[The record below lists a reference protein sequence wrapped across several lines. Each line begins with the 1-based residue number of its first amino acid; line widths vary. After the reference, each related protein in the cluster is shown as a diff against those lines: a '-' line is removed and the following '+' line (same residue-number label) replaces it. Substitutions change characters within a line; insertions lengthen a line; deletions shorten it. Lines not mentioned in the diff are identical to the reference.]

1 MKSKSEITLEMW
13 ILLCAVGIL
22 IFLMNVDYTAVSLT
36 LLPISKEIG
45 EDLNNLQWMLSG
57 YTLVWASF
65 VIPAGRFADIY
76 GKKTALLLGLTIF
89 ALSSAM
95 ISASSQIEYLI
106 AGRIAQGIGAAIFT
120 APCWAVIFS
129 SAPPEKQGFVMGIV
143 LTFSGIGLSTGPTL
157 GGFLIQNFDWRWIF
171 YVNIPISIFVG
182 LVFLWVVKSEPKR
195 TDATKIDILGTILL
209 SSGLCLSVYALNQI
223 EVWGAGIKLF
233 STLAA
238 GIIIVGTFFIYDSKR
253 KEKMI
258 PNSLLK
264 NRAFMSCSVAC
275 FFIAMT
281 FSLVLVLMG
290 IYLQRIVSYSSYHA
304 GLIFFAMT
312 ISMGFLS
319 PFGGQIVD
327 RLGVRLPLIAA
338 TFMIAIGTGLMSL
351 LDAKSSIYMICSSL
365 FFAGTGIGIFF
376 TAGNIAMMRSVPAQD
391 LNIASGVYTTW
402 MMLGNTISIILYSSL
417 LVLFARLKLI
427 TSFST
432 NNDVNEETKTV
443 ILSNLGK
450 LGEPLSSIP
459 GITDNL
465 ILEITNALADSF
477 SLNMLIG
484 TISVIGVYF
493 IIRNSVKSLD
503 KKDDP
508 KDQSAYHISL

>member
-1 MKSKSEITLEMW
+1 MTSKSEITLEMW

-76 GKKTALLLGLTIF
+76 GKKTALLLGLVIF

-95 ISASSQIEYLI
+95 ISVSSQIEYLI

-157 GGFLIQNFDWRWIF
+157 GGFLIQNFNWRWIF
-171 YVNIPISIFVG
+171 YANIPISIFVG
-182 LVFLWVVKSEPKR
+182 LVFLWIVKSEPKR
-195 TDATKIDILGTILL
+195 FDATKIDIFGTILL

-223 EVWGAGIKLF
+223 EVWGTGIKLF
-233 STLAA
+233 GALAA
-238 GIIIVGTFFIYDSKR
+238 GIVVVGIFFIYDSKK

-264 NRAFMSCSVAC
+264 NKAFMSCSVAC
-275 FFIAMT
+275 FFVAMV

-290 IYLQRIVSYSSYHA
+290 IYLQKIMSYSSYHA

-312 ISMGFLS
+312 ISMGLLS

-327 RLGVRLPLIAA
+327 KLGVRVPLIAA

-351 LDAKSSIYMICSSL
+351 LDTKSSIYMICSSL
-365 FFAGTGIGIFF
+365 FFAGTGIGVFF
-376 TAGNIAMMRSVPAQD
+376 TAGNIAMMRSVPEQD

-427 TSFST
+427 ALFST
-432 NNDVNEETKTV
+432 NNDISEETKNI

-459 GITDNL
+459 GITDKL
-465 ILEITNALADSF
+465 IAEITNALAESF
-477 SLNMLIG
+477 ALNMLIG
-484 TISVIGVYF
+484 TISALGVYF
-493 IIRNSVKSLD
+493 IIRNSVKVLD
-503 KKDDP
+503 KKNDP

>member
-1 MKSKSEITLEMW
+1 MTSKSEITLEMW

-95 ISASSQIEYLI
+95 ISISYEIEYLI

-157 GGFLIQNFDWRWIF
+157 GGFLIQNFNWRWIF

-182 LVFLWVVKSEPKR
+182 LVFLLVVKSEPKR
-195 TDATKIDILGTILL
+195 TDMAKIDILGTILL

-233 STLAA
+233 GTLVA
-238 GIIIVGTFFIYDSKR
+238 GIIIVGIFFIYDSSR

-275 FFIAMT
+275 FFIAMV
-281 FSLVLVLMG
+281 FSLILVLVG
-290 IYLQRIVSYSSYHA
+290 IYLQKIMSYTSYHA
-304 GLIFFAMT
+304 GLTFFAMT
-312 ISMGFLS
+312 ISMGLLS

-327 RLGVRLPLIAA
+327 KFGVRIPLIAA
-338 TFMIAIGTGLMSL
+338 TFMVAIGTGLMSMFSTE
-351 LDAKSSIYMICSSL
+351 SSIYMICLAL
-365 FFAGTGIGIFF
+365 FFAGTGIGVFF

-417 LVLFARLKLI
+417 LVLFARFKLF
-427 TSFST
+427 TLFST
-432 NNDVNEETKTV
+432 NNDITEGTKNI
-443 ILSNLGK
+443 ILTNLGK

-459 GITDNL
+459 GITDKL
-465 ILEITNALADSF
+465 IQEITVSLAESF

-484 TISVIGVYF
+484 TISVIVVYF
-493 IIRNSVKSLD
+493 IIRNSVKVLD

-508 KDQSAYHISL
+508 KDQSAYHMSL